1 MARCERRTLEGS
13 SEEKLDRGHPL
24 FDGVDRQLPVAD
36 QVQLELTDVFRPEL
50 IGRAFEISGKLS

>member
-1 MARCERRTLEGS
+1 
-13 SEEKLDRGHPL
+13 L
-24 FDGVDRQLPVAD
+24 FDSVDRQLPVAD